1 MNSLA
6 LQTTSYHRQYR
17 SRTEL
22 EIDRKDLCERIDR
35 KRWRLR
41 VTEGRLRREMETSLR
56 LGVELLACE
65 ERNRVLESR
74 LHWAQRKVGH
84 RV

>member
-6 LQTTSYHRQYR
+6 LQTTSYHRRYR

-22 EIDRKDLCERIDR
+22 EIDRKDLCEDLQRQKFRRRTIEE
-35 KRWRLR
+35 RLK
-41 VTEGRLRREMETSLR
+41 REMETSIR
-56 LGVELLACE
+56 LGVE
-65 ERNRVLESR
+65 VLELQRQVR
-74 LHWAQRKVGH
+74 LLESEIDWAQIKLGH